1 MYINWTDKI
10 MEFDNK
16 LHLIFLFLLILDI
29 GIDVYQCQDIYLEES
44 ISIKGNGT
52 VESEYIGLIV
62 YNNTTNMSVINI
74 TSEGLKL

>member
-1 MYINWTDKI
+1 

-16 LHLIFLFLLILDI
+16 MHLIFLFLLILDI

-44 ISIKGNGT
+44 ISIVGNGT

-74 TSEGLKL
+74 TSEGLKLW

>member
-1 MYINWTDKI
+1 MDKF

-16 LHLIFLFLLILDI
+16 MHLIFLFLLILDI

-44 ISIKGNGT
+44 ISIVGNGT

>member
-1 MYINWTDKI
+1 MDKF

-52 VESEYIGLIV
+52 VEPEYIGLIV

>member
-1 MYINWTDKI
+1 

-16 LHLIFLFLLILDI
+16 LHLIFLFLFILDI

-52 VESEYIGLIV
+52 VESDYIGLIV

>member
-1 MYINWTDKI
+1 

-44 ISIKGNGT
+44 ISIVGNGT

>member
-1 MYINWTDKI
+1 MDKF

-44 ISIKGNGT
+44 ISIVGNGT

-74 TSEGLKL
+74 TSEGPIL